1 MIRVARVRV
10 DSIGADLGIPVGTVL
25 VRLNGADLRDSLDL
39 QYLEAAERVELE
51 VEKPDGERVIFE
63 IEKEEFESIGLV
75 PEADKIR
82 RCTNAC
88 PFCFVKGNPK
98 ALKLRPSLY
107 IKDDDYR
114 LSFMYGHYVT
124 LTNLREEDWQR
135 IFEQRLSPLY
145 VSVHATD
152 PEVRGRMLVNPRSRE
167 INEHLDR
174 LSEGGIAFHAQVV
187 ICPGI
192 NDGPAL
198 DRTIDDLYGRG
209 ETVLSL
215 SVVPVGLTRFNQEAG
230 IRPMSVDECRA
241 ILRRVEG
248 ARAIALRERG
258 LGWCYAS
265 DELFIAAG
273 HDAPG
278 SEYFDN
284 DELVGNGV
292 GAISQLRDAVRADLD
307 RLPRLEGRRIVLVTG
322 VAMDPTLQTLAG
334 DLAAACGAHVEVAAV
349 PNSLYGALVTSA
361 GLLSGEDHL
370 GGLRPYEGFDLALFS
385 RSAVNE
391 DGVFLD
397 DLSLEELRAS
407 LPGLAIRAADHVT
420 DELVAWS

>member
-1 MIRVARVRV
+1 MIRVARVRA
-10 DSIGADLGIPVGTVL
+10 DSIGADLCIPVGTVL

-124 LTNLREEDWQR
+124 LTNLREEDWLR

-174 LSEGGIAFHAQVV
+174 LSGGGIAFHAQVV

-198 DRTIDDLYGRG
+198 DRTIDELYGRG
-209 ETVLSL
+209 EAVLSL
-215 SVVPVGLTRFNQEAG
+215 SVVPVGLTRFNQDDRHGRTSHLTEREIEA
-230 IRPMSVDECRA
+230 
-241 ILRRVEG
+241 LG
-248 ARAIALRERG
+248 A
-258 LGWCYAS
+258 
-265 DELFIAAG
+265 F
-273 HDAPG
+273 
-278 SEYFDN
+278 
-284 DELVGNGV
+284 
-292 GAISQLRDAVRADLD
+292 
-307 RLPRLEGRRIVLVTG
+307 
-322 VAMDPTLQTLAG
+322 TL
-334 DLAAACGAHVEVAAV
+334 
-349 PNSLYGALVTSA
+349 SK
-361 GLLSGEDHL
+361 
-370 GGLRPYEGFDLALFS
+370 
-385 RSAVNE
+385 
-391 DGVFLD
+391 
-397 DLSLEELRAS
+397 
-407 LPGLAIRAADHVT
+407 
-420 DELVAWS
+420 